1 MFNDFLSPQ
10 TTFLS
15 MLHIVLAAGVTMH
28 VLLTKRDTS
37 ASIGWIGLA
46 LLSPIVGSVIYF
58 LFGINRVRR
67 RAQRLRDQRRTP
79 RARGNAS
86 HARGAPDHL
95 DGLRRTGALI
105 TERRVETGNS
115 VTLLRDGDAAYPQ
128 MLQAIHDATESI
140 GLSSYILRS
149 DRAGDPFI
157 AALSMAQRRGVAV
170 RVLVDGIG
178 SGYFYSGAC
187 RHLKA
192 AGVPVAQFLHSL
204 LPWRMPFLNM
214 RTHKKILV
222 VDGRIGF
229 AGGLNIGA
237 ENLVATRPHSPVR
250 DTHFRFEGPVIEQL
264 LDAFIED
271 WLFTTGEALE
281 GQPWACRAASDGP
294 AAARVVTSGPDQ
306 DLEKVEFI
314 ILQAITCAQTSIRV
328 MTPYFLPDERVVT
341 ALALAAMRGVSV
353 EILLP
358 ARSNRRIVDWATR
371 TQIEPLLDAGCR
383 LSEANPPF
391 DHSKLM
397 TVDGIWCLVGSAN
410 WDMRSFRLNFELN
423 IEIYQPE
430 LAEQLDALMT
440 ASRGRTLSHNELRA
454 RNLPMRLRD
463 AAARLALPYL

>member
-1 MFNDFLSPQ
+1 MFNDFLSSQ

-15 MLHIVLAAGVTMH
+15 VLHVVLAAGVTTH

-67 RAQRLRDQRRTP
+67 RAQQLRDQRLTP
-79 RARGNAS
+79 RTRGNTPHPRDS
-86 HARGAPDHL
+86 PHHL

-105 TERRVETGNS
+105 TERRIEAGNS
-115 VTLLRDGDAAYPQ
+115 VALLRDGDAAYPQ
-128 MLQAIHDATESI
+128 MLQAIQDAERSI
-140 GLSSYILRS
+140 ALSSYILRS
-149 DRAGDPFI
+149 DKAGDPFI
-157 AALSMAQRRGVAV
+157 SALAAAQQRGVAV

-187 RHLKA
+187 HHLRA
-192 AGVPVAQFLHSL
+192 VGVPVAQFLHSS

-222 VDGRIGF
+222 VDGRVGF

-237 ENLVATRPHSPVR
+237 ENLVATRPRSPVR
-250 DTHFRFEGPVIEQL
+250 DTHFRFDGPVIEQL

-271 WLFTTGEALE
+271 WLFATGETLE
-281 GQPWACRAASDGP
+281 GDAWACRAASDGA

-314 ILQAITCAQTSIRV
+314 ILQAISCAQSSIRV

-353 EILLP
+353 EILVP
-358 ARSNRRIVDWATR
+358 TRSNRRIVDWATR

-397 TVDGIWCLVGSAN
+397 TVDGIWCLIGSAN

-423 IEIYQPE
+423 VEIYLPS

-440 ASRGRTLSHNELRA
+440 ASRRRSLSHDELRA
-454 RNLPMRLRD
+454 RTLPIRLRD